1 MKFIGVHSEQHCHF
15 ETVVKW
21 CGNFSRHG
29 VILTPV
35 TDVTGVRI
43 PRIKS
48 KTERKQRQGRQPA
61 ARKRPFLGDL
71 SVHLVGTLANV
82 PNFRLFPG
90 KTQLINRGPVSFHG
104 ERNGRAAGSPPLL
117 LLSGRYSIHPGDSHA
132 SLRDWLGMIPHWN
145 SPLSRA
151 ARRQI
156 PISRRTH
163 LHFNTTT

>member
-1 MKFIGVHSEQHCHF
+1 MNFIGVHSKQHCHF

-61 ARKRPFLGDL
+61 ARKRPLLGDL

-82 PNFRLFPG
+82 PNFRPFPG
-90 KTQLINRGPVSFHG
+90 KTQLINRGSVSFHG
-104 ERNGRAAGSPPLL
+104 ERNGRAAAAPPFAFGPLFHS
-117 LLSGRYSIHPGDSHA
+117 SGRFPRQSAGLARNDTVLEQPSQSRCAPPNSNFSPHPS
-132 SLRDWLGMIPHWN
+132 
-145 SPLSRA
+145 
-151 ARRQI
+151 
-156 PISRRTH
+156 
-163 LHFNTTT
+163 